1 MVVGYA
7 RGPRGLGVPVLGLG
21 LTDHKMGNGIE
32 WDIMGYIT
40 HMAHMCRFIYYI
52 LSIYIYMY
60 DIWVSLKMVDFTM
73 LIDSLLFSHRDNDDE
88 QMDRMGY
95 PQLEYPI
102 G

>member
-1 MVVGYA
+1 
-7 RGPRGLGVPVLGLG
+7 
-21 LTDHKMGNGIE
+21 
-32 WDIMGYIT
+32 
-40 HMAHMCRFIYYI
+40 
-52 LSIYIYMY
+52 MY